1 VIVALGIGVREGIR
15 TIVRNSS
22 LFILSLLVVAISFF
36 LLSLFA
42 LLTINL
48 YSLVKGL
55 EGKIEIIAFLDEHA
69 DVEMLHSNILRIT
82 GVSEVIYVSS
92 ETALKELQEEMGETK
107 EVLRV
112 FEDNPLPASLRIKL
126 APEFRNSKGL
136 KELSEKITLLKGV
149 KETIYGG
156 ELVDQLKGVTK
167 IITYFDAGLLMIITL
182 AVIFVTF
189 QTIKLTIF
197 ARSTEIEIM
206 KLVGAEDSLI
216 SIPFIF
222 QGMIQGLL
230 GGFIA
235 FVLLLITAKV
245 GSAFFSIPYFPKLF
259 LLVGNLFF
267 GMIFGI
273 IGSAIALRRFLK

>member
-1 VIVALGIGVREGIR
+1 VALGIGVREGIR

>member
-1 VIVALGIGVREGIR
+1 MALGIGVREGIR